1 MKYKALL
8 SSLSIALFSLSLAG
22 CNDNDSQETAVS
34 TPKQP
39 NIYSLWPMT

>member
-1 MKYKALL
+1 MKYRAIL

-22 CNDNDSQETAVS
+22 CNDNDNQENVVS

-39 NIYSLWPMT
+39 N